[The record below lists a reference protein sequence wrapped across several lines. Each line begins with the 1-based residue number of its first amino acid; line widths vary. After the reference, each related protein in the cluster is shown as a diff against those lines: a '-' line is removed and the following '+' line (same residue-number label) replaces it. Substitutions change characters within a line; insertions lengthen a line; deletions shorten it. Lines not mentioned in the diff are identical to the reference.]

1 MEPDNRSKINDLAFP
16 SPAIFATQ
24 PRYALSAPAMLAS
37 VAVPPADRHASAIRR
52 FPPGCGRRTNAT
64 ARLPPRYPLQAT
76 AAAAPEP
83 PLPNPSLACA
93 ANTTAPPQ
101 PTRTRPAAA
110 GPGRGVGSGG
120 KAAAAV
126 TARCVS
132 AVRRYPPGCGR
143 DVAAPKPPA
152 SVSEGQGE
160 SGVGKTTA
168 VLCTSYAEAWSILR

>member
-1 MEPDNRSKINDLAFP
+1 
-16 SPAIFATQ
+16 
-24 PRYALSAPAMLAS
+24 
-37 VAVPPADRHASAIRR
+37 
-52 FPPGCGRRTNAT
+52 
-64 ARLPPRYPLQAT
+64 
-76 AAAAPEP
+76 
-83 PLPNPSLACA
+83 
-93 ANTTAPPQ
+93 
-101 PTRTRPAAA
+101 
-110 GPGRGVGSGG
+110 VGNGG

-168 VLCTSYAEAWSILR
+168 VLCTSYAEARPCDREEFNSNGGMQNEGGGDACAHQGVGGKPWVVTGLMAVPFLPWAQYGSRSQRLPAERLNLL